1 VQEFAGVEQQT
12 PAQHKHLKT
21 KALLRVAVGVKGFL
35 RFAVACVFV
44 LLLLLFY
51 LLTPSPLLLKTKNK

>member
-51 LLTPSPLLLKTKNK
+51 L